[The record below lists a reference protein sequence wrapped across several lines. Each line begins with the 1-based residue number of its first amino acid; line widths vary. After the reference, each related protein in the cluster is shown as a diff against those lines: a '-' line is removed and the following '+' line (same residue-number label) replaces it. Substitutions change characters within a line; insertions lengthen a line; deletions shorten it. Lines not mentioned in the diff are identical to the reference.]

1 MPRTIA
7 EIVRTWSRQY
17 NPTATSSFDINTASQ
32 EEMDKALAAAGNDY
46 PSKYER
52 IVSQID
58 HLTTVLYD
66 DYEITQYP
74 PHQKYHYRLR
84 DWLENVNDAEAQKTL
99 FELAPRIFFIGR
111 KEYLSLYHTAFNG
124 PIARW
129 LIDQTNINVSS
140 DDAQSSLQSS
150 LSSTWFCA
158 ITDSMKI
165 ASFYHINQLEGTDLR
180 PDFRVLTQFAEATE
194 VTDYMD
200 EQTPK
205 LERIVLLEDFVATG
219 KQMRE
224 AVCFA
229 STLQE
234 TSPIPVLLCPL
245 VICRSGYKRAQSLV
259 SKLSHLSFEPTLV
272 LDDSVVLPQ
281 CESENEDEFL
291 QRLRAVVKN
300 TYTFVKGNS
309 PSNLDGP
316 FGFGAGD
323 EKGGLMLVLCTNC
336 PDNTLPLIHHQSNQ
350 WHPLFPRSS
359 RV

>member
-1 MPRTIA
+1 MPHTIA
-7 EIVRTWSRQY
+7 EMIRTWSRQY

-32 EEMDKALAAAGNDY
+32 EEMDKILAAAGNDY

-52 IVSQID
+52 IKSQID
-58 HLTTVLYD
+58 YLTTVLYD
-66 DYEITQYP
+66 DYEVTEYP
-74 PHQKYHYRLR
+74 PHQKYLYRLR
-84 DWLENVNDAEAQKTL
+84 DWLGNVDNPEVKKTL

-111 KEYLSLYHTAFNG
+111 KEYSSLYHTAFNG

-129 LIDQTNINVSS
+129 LIDQMNIDVSS
-140 DDAQSSLQSS
+140 NNAQSFLQSS

-180 PDFRVLTQFAEATE
+180 PDFRVLSHFVEATRII
-194 VTDYMD
+194 DYMNK
-200 EQTPK
+200 QTPK

-245 VICRSGYKRAQSLV
+245 VICRSGYDSTQSLV
-259 SKLSHLSFEPTLV
+259 SKLPHLSFEPTLV
-272 LDDSVVLPQ
+272 LDDSVVLHQ
-281 CESENEDEFL
+281 YKSEKEDEFL
-291 QRLRAVVKN
+291 QHLREVVKN
-300 TYTFVKGNS
+300 TYTFVKGDTS
-309 PSNLDGP
+309 SKLYGP
-316 FGFGAGD
+316 FGFGASD